1 MREQHSSFNYLYN
14 QSMIKI
20 ITLTI
25 LLAVAASIGF
35 AQQHKIPFEKY
46 SVAEGL
52 PEEVAMSPLQD
63 DKGFIWFGT
72 QNGLVKYDGY
82 SFKVYRA
89 ALDKTDSTSL
99 QMRSQF
105 GGLIKA
111 RDGKIWIAGESSG
124 ITSFD
129 PVKEIFR
136 NFYPAGNATQ
146 GGDQMFSSL
155 LFEDEAGNIW
165 FTAGSFLDTQFTTFR
180 LNPETGIIKQ
190 YPVIDINGTNIYMRH
205 FGTVESSGTVWVLDD
220 KNNLNG
226 LNRQKDSFEIV
237 IPAGKD
243 ILLSGK
249 ADTIRQLSKAS
260 ANRLLLT
267 GTHGLYIFDSKNQ
280 KIVKSYV
287 YQPGIANGIADS
299 VVYAVEDLNGQYWVV
314 YNKGIL
320 SLIDPVS
327 DHIQTFTYG
336 SDPLPYQKGITE
348 MRFFFVTAQ
357 NKEGILFQAA
367 AVCNKS
373 NFLFII
379 ILLIKTFSF
388 YDYNFNLPGN
398 PLPQRPFPYWSLQD
412 RTGLLWLG
420 TRPGLYKQAPKKQQM
435 DLFRFRADE
444 PDGLPSDSIQYLF
457 EDSKKRLWVGTAN
470 GLSLYQAGQDNFK
483 VFRNNPS
490 NSSSISNNDITTM
503 QEDADGKIW
512 VGTQNGLNQF
522 QESTGSFKRYF
533 YSPKE
538 INTCTFIFPDK
549 QQRLWLSIRD
559 KGVFVLDK
567 NTGRIVKSFV
577 PDDKNPASLSS
588 KRIDV
593 FYQDSRG
600 NIWLGDRGDNQFGLY
615 RLNEREDGFTHYL
628 PVSGD
633 SSSISS
639 NEISFIAEDGK
650 QRLWIGTDG
659 GLNLYDYDQKQ
670 LYCFQKYHT
679 FFN

>member
-1 MREQHSSFNYLYN
+1 
-14 QSMIKI
+14 MIKI
-20 ITLTI
+20 LTLTT
-25 LLAVAASIGF
+25 LLVVAASIGF

-46 SVAEGL
+46 GVAEGL
-52 PEEVAMSPLQD
+52 PEEVAISPLQD

-82 SFKVYRA
+82 SFKVYKA

-105 GGLIKA
+105 GGLLKA
-111 RDGKIWIAGESSG
+111 SDGKIWISGESSG

-146 GGDQMFSSL
+146 GGDQMLSSL

-165 FTAGSFLDTQFTTFR
+165 FIAGSFLATQFTTFR
-180 LNPETGIIKQ
+180 LNPETGIIKK
-190 YPVIDINGTNIYMRH
+190 YSDFAVNLSSRYWRN
-205 FGTVESSGTVWVLDD
+205 FGTVESSGIVWVLDD

-226 LNRQKDSFEIV
+226 LNQQKDSFEIV

-267 GTHGLYIFDSKNQ
+267 GTHGLYIFDSKYQ

-287 YQPGIANGIADS
+287 NQPGNANGIADS
-299 VVYAVEDLNGQYWVV
+299 VDYAVEDLNGQYWVV
-314 YNKGIL
+314 YRKGIL

-327 DHIQTFTYG
+327 DNIQTFTYG
-336 SDPLPYQKGITE
+336 SDHLPYQKGITE
-348 MRFFFVTAQ
+348 ISVFFVTAQ

-367 AVCNKS
+367 S
-373 NFLFII
+373 LLQRQQFFIHYHFAK
-379 ILLIKTFSF
+379 KTFSF
-388 YDYNFNLPGN
+388 YDYNFNFPGN
-398 PLPQRPFPYWSLQD
+398 PLPQIPSPYQSLQD

-420 TRPGLYKQAPKKQQM
+420 TRPGLYKQAPKKHQI

-444 PDGLPSDSIQYLF
+444 PNGLPSDTIRYLF
-457 EDSKKRLWVGTAN
+457 EDSKKRLWIGTTS
-470 GLSLYQAGQDNFK
+470 GLALYQAGQENFK
-483 VFRNNPS
+483 VFRNNSS
-490 NSSSISNNDITTM
+490 NPASISNNSITTVH
-503 QEDADGKIW
+503 EDTDGRIW

-538 INTCTFIFPDK
+538 INNCTFIFPDK

-559 KGVFVLDK
+559 KGVFVVDK
-567 NTGRIVKSFV
+567 NQRFR
-577 PDDKNPASLSS
+577 N
-588 KRIDV
+588 
-593 FYQDSRG
+593 
-600 NIWLGDRGDNQFGLY
+600 NQILLY
-615 RLNEREDGFTHYL
+615 E
-628 PVSGD
+628 
-633 SSSISS
+633 
-639 NEISFIAEDGK
+639 
-650 QRLWIGTDG
+650 
-659 GLNLYDYDQKQ
+659 
-670 LYCFQKYHT
+670 
-679 FFN
+679 